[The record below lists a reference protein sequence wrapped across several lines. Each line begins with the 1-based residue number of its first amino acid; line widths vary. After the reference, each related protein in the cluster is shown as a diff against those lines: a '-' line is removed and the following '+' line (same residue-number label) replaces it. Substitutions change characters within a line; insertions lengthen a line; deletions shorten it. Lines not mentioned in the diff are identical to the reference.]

1 MLQIQGAVAELEH
14 ATITE
19 RMRRGLKHAVKNG
32 QVIGSR
38 APYGYRHVPKSG
50 NTRAHW
56 EIDPQEAKI
65 VKFIFD
71 LYVHKGILEQGLQII
86 STTKDFSQGV
96 VSSGGDR

>member
-50 NTRAHW
+50 NTLAHW